1 MALREA
7 LDLGAT
13 GALQHIWAP
22 LSALA
27 EMYWLQ
33 NKPGRAIE
41 VLEEPLRR
49 VLTTDTAWGRGEI
62 AYWMWR
68 VGGLQQ
74 VPDRLAAPFEMM
86 ITGDWEGGAAE
97 WNRIGCPYEEAMALS
112 EGDTAAKFQALEIFD
127 SLGARP
133 AGQWLRSKLRD
144 EGIESIPRGPRHSTR
159 ENPEG
164 LTSRQAE
171 VYELITKGLSN
182 GEIATRLF
190 ISQKTVEHHVSA
202 VFAKLGVTSRGEA
215 IARALEPQ

>member
-1 MALREA
+1 
-7 LDLGAT
+7 
-13 GALQHIWAP
+13 
-22 LSALA
+22 
-27 EMYWLQ
+27 
-33 NKPGRAIE
+33 
-41 VLEEPLRR
+41 
-49 VLTTDTAWGRGEI
+49 
-62 AYWMWR
+62 MWR
-68 VGGLQQ
+68 VGGLGE
-74 VPDRLAAPFEMM
+74 VPDRLATPFEMM
-86 ITGDWEGGAAE
+86 IAGDWEGAAAE

-133 AGQWLRSKLRD
+133 AGQWLRSTLRV
-144 EGIESIPRGPRHSTR
+144 EGIESIPRGPRQATR

-182 GEIATRLF
+182 GEIAERLF

>member
-1 MALREA
+1 M
-7 LDLGAT
+7 GAS

-22 LSALA
+22 LCALA

-33 NKPGRAIE
+33 NEPDKAID
-41 VLEEPLRR
+41 VLEAPLQR
-49 VLTTDTAWGRGEI
+49 VLTTDTVWGRGEL

-68 VGGLQQ
+68 VGGLGE

-86 ITGDWEGGAAE
+86 IAGDWEGAAAE

-144 EGIESIPRGPRHSTR
+144 EGIESIPRGPRQATR

-182 GEIATRLF
+182 GQIASRLF

-202 VFAKLGVTSRGEA
+202 VFAKLGVTSRSEA